1 MLKQYLSSLEK
12 SHLKSELSL
21 SHLKIKWKKLFKTFY
36 IGGGGQGS
44 KEEQEKGEEI
54 HHCSLHQ
61 GEKYQSLFVFGT
73 QFMAQQSESMNLS
86 RHGWMHQLA
95 FESEDSIIQL
105 SFKKHISLWHT
116 IFPF

>member
-1 MLKQYLSSLEK
+1 MLFLFNVYEVSQTYSSDKVHVYVKAVFELIGKVTFKIRIVPVPLENK
-12 SHLKSELSL
+12 M
-21 SHLKIKWKKLFKTFY
+21 KKAFQNFLY
-36 IGGGGQGS
+36 WGGQGS

-86 RHGWMHQLA
+86 RHG
-95 FESEDSIIQL
+95 
-105 SFKKHISLWHT
+105 
-116 IFPF
+116 